1 MPEKSVIVQYWF
13 QNAYGDYNLADYT
26 HDENQDYT
34 VPVKSGDAV
43 NASAHAT
50 ETKSYNDEGY
60 TLSARNGAAPAS
72 ITYQDAYSGD
82 VTVINIYYDQKMPTI
97 SFQIHNSWED

>member
-1 MPEKSVIVQYWF
+1 MRIRTIPSR
-13 QNAYGDYNLADYT
+13 L
-26 HDENQDYT
+26 
-34 VPVKSGDAV
+34 KSGDAV

-82 VTVINIYYDQKMPTI
+82 ATVINIYYDQKMPTI
-97 SFQIHNSWED
+97 SFQIHKSWEDTEDSTLIPSRLRFTQMKLPWVL